1 VVLELLRLDIINK
14 GLSTDYG
21 GAKACFPTRGFIQ
34 PLATPA
40 LAEAHSEKPRA
51 GLKTHLS
58 EERLALR
65 NTSPA
70 DKHKHGSRPGVD
82 SGDSVASGV
91 PQIRARVR
99 QDLTADANL
108 ADVDRA
114 VRSLQ
119 LLLRSSRLYERNHP
133 HTLQSLD
140 GAYESLRGVSATLN
154 GLEIRV
160 ERGGLVVP
168 KVSEAPLPDPKG
180 ELQALAKDLQRAGI
194 LTLVFARE
202 FHVGELDTLGQLVRG
217 ALLRSEE
224 GAKGAASRWPA
235 LLSENRVEGI
245 LVNTQTE
252 RKVDSVLAS
261 LIAALVAYGGHSP
274 REASEQP
281 IAAPQIDDL
290 IATLQLLARLTPP
303 LEVARGL
310 APDEAARAI
319 HSAMEDASR
328 DTVRLLLSCISQY
341 APREGEQPQPYF
353 LRLSEN
359 LIFESLAPEFSAG
372 SLTAVSVRPTV
383 HRLGDVLVAAG
394 GYTGPHASAHLT
406 TFATTW
412 ATETYREK
420 LIEKFWVEL
429 PPREKSAVLRG
440 PDVWCVPIV
449 ALNLTLRQLAETGA
463 DAPRREA
470 RNIVLNYARRIDNQ
484 DAAARRSVAAGLN
497 ELTTVI
503 ESLWPNQV
511 PEDLSRGTLKALEEE
526 TVPETAAL
534 LAAFLETLGRIAVNR
549 GDYSGLEGILIG
561 LEKAPKDQAHDHM
574 SALVRRLVGQD
585 RWLLLVD
592 AAFANRALDP
602 ALPRLLQRDPD
613 RLIDRMT
620 SLLTEPRSAELLPGM
635 ARLLR
640 TIGVPVLNLLETR
653 LYEARKQRVSGAIK
667 LLATADPDRLLRGL
681 TRALTSWEWSLQDL
695 AVSELSRPA
704 NAGSAQSAAFV
715 FSAMLAEAHP
725 LVVPMMI
732 DQIGLAQETTSVP
745 QLMEIAAGEH
755 EILRDQFVRIKAI
768 EALGRM
774 RAQEASELLRTL
786 AEKRD
791 GITYC
796 EPSGLRAAAEDALA
810 MIEDRPSSQRVRAAF
825 DAAAQSSA
833 SYVVPRRYVRVPL
846 ESPLRAQ
853 IDGGQAGMAR
863 VKTISLGGA
872 YLESPKKLA
881 VGDSIQLEIRSGL
894 RKIHFT
900 AVVRN
905 IGAEGSGVEFVHM
918 KDEDREK
925 LRKLVQRHLQL

>member
-1 VVLELLRLDIINK
+1 V
-14 GLSTDYG
+14 
-21 GAKACFPTRGFIQ
+21 
-34 PLATPA
+34 ATA
-40 LAEAHSEKPRA
+40 
-51 GLKTHLS
+51 
-58 EERLALR
+58 
-65 NTSPA
+65 
-70 DKHKHGSRPGVD
+70 
-82 SGDSVASGV
+82 V
-91 PQIRARVR
+91 PQVSAKLRH
-99 QDLTADANL
+99 DYTADANL

-114 VRSLQ
+114 LRTLH
-119 LLLRSSRLYERNHP
+119 LFLRSSRLYERLHP
-133 HTLQSLD
+133 QTLQSLD
-140 GAYESLRGVSATLN
+140 AAYECLRSISAKLN

-160 ERGGLVVP
+160 ERGGLVTP
-168 KVSEAPLPDPKG
+168 KISEAPLPDLRG
-180 ELQALAKDLQRAGI
+180 ELYALATDLQRAGI
-194 LTLVFARE
+194 HTLSFAKE
-202 FHVGELDTLGQLVRG
+202 FHVGELDTLGQLTKS
-217 ALLRSEE
+217 ALLRSEYS
-224 GAKGAASRWPA
+224 AKGVPSKWPA

-245 LVNTQTE
+245 LINVQSE

-261 LIAALVAYGGHSP
+261 LMAALVAYGGNSP

-281 IAAPQIDDL
+281 ILAPQIDDL
-290 IATLQLLARLTPP
+290 IGTLELLARLTPP

-310 APDEAARAI
+310 APEEAARAI
-319 HSAMEDASR
+319 HRAMENASR

-341 APREGEQPQPYF
+341 PPREAEQPQPYF

-359 LIFESLAPEFSAG
+359 LIFESLVAEFSAG
-372 SLTAVSVRPTV
+372 TATALSVRPMV
-383 HRLGDVLVAAG
+383 HRLGDVLVTAG
-394 GYTGPHASAHLT
+394 RYTGPHSSAHLT

-412 ATETYREK
+412 ATETHREK
-420 LIEKFWVEL
+420 LIERFWLEL

-440 PDVWCVPIV
+440 PEVWCIPIV
-449 ALNLTLRQLAETGA
+449 ALNQSLQQLAATGA

-470 RNIVLNYARRIDNQ
+470 RNILLNYARRIDNEG
-484 DAAARRSVAAGLN
+484 AAARRAVAAGLN
-497 ELTTVI
+497 ELTAVI

-511 PEDLSRGTLKALEEE
+511 PDDLSRGTLTALEKE

-549 GDYSGLEGILIG
+549 GDYAGLEGILVG
-561 LEKAPKDQAHDHM
+561 LEKAPKDQAHEHM
-574 SALVRRLVGQD
+574 SALAQRLIAQD
-585 RWLLLVD
+585 RWLRLVD
-592 AAFANRALDP
+592 AAFANRTLDP
-602 ALPRLLQRDPD
+602 ALPRLLQREPD

-620 SLLTEPRSAELLPGM
+620 SLLAEPSGADLLAGM

-681 TRALTSWEWSLQDL
+681 TRALASWEWSLQDL
-695 AVSELSRPA
+695 AVSELARPA

-745 QLMEIAAGEH
+745 QLMEIAAGNH

-774 RAQEASELLRTL
+774 RAQEASELLRML

-796 EPSGLRAAAEDALA
+796 EPAGLRAAAEDALA
-810 MIEDRPSSQRVRAAF
+810 MIEDRPTSQRVRAAF

-853 IDGGQAGMAR
+853 IDGGQTGMAR

-872 YLESPKKLA
+872 YLESPKKLS
-881 VGDSIQLEIRSGL
+881 VGDSIKLEIRSGL